1 VTECLKEDEKC
12 WACQMDGGKAKGT
25 ETFVDKSKGM
35 RSLGKSAIWEE
46 NIKMNVIYM
55 CLNLAGS

>member
-1 VTECLKEDEKC
+1 
-12 WACQMDGGKAKGT
+12 MDGGDAKGT

>member
-1 VTECLKEDEKC
+1 MSECLNEDEKC
-12 WACQMDGGKAKGT
+12 WASQMDGGDAKGT
-25 ETFVDKSKGM
+25 ETFVDKSKGK

>member
-1 VTECLKEDEKC
+1 
-12 WACQMDGGKAKGT
+12 MDGGDAKGT
-25 ETFVDKSKGM
+25 ETFVDKSKGK